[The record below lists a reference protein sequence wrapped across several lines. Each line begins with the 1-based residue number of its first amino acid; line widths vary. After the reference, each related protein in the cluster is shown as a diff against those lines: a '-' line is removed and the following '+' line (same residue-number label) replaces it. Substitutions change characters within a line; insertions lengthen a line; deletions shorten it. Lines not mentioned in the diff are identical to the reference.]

1 MAISKSQI
9 LITTAPLTPLPPDW
23 KSSAGAVVDFWGVVR
38 GLEEGREIAGIAYE
52 AYEAMAQHQLE
63 ILVAAA
69 RAEFPLEDIILRH
82 RIGFVPAGEA
92 SLFLRVTSA
101 HRAEAFAASV
111 SLIAEL
117 KKKVPIWKRVLFVRP
132 EEART
137 APANEPVGTRE

>member
-9 LITTAPLTPLPPDW
+9 LITTAPLLPLPPDW

-38 GLEEGREIAGIAYE
+38 GLEEGREIAGIDYE

-63 ILVAAA
+63 MLVAAA
-69 RAEFPLEDIILRH
+69 RAEFPLEEIILRH
-82 RIGFVPAGEA
+82 RIGFVAAGEA

-101 HRAEAFAASV
+101 HRAEAFAASGA
-111 SLIAEL
+111 LIAEL

-132 EEART
+132 EEAG
-137 APANEPVGTRE
+137 ALQPNEPVGARA